1 MQHTSLRGAV
11 MSRDFNLFPDGAFGA
26 DYFAPTCAWCGKAIQ
41 VRVVQTFH
49 HTDIRHGV
57 DYYHIGCMKE
67 RMEHLSN
74 HSTTTEAN
82 Q

>member
-1 MQHTSLRGAV
+1 

-26 DYFAPTCAWCGKAIQ
+26 DYFRPRCGWCGKTLQ
-41 VRVVQTFH
+41 VAVQQAFH
-49 HTDIRHGV
+49 NTDIRHGV
-57 DYYHIGCMKE
+57 DYFCLKCMKE
-67 RMEHLSN
+67 RMQDLSN